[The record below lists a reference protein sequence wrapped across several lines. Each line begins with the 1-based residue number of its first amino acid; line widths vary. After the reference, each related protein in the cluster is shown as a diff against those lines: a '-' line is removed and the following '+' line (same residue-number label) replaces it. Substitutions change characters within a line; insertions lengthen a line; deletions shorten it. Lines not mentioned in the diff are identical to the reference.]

1 MRERALS
8 NETHLKNRRSHPE
21 AIGSAGAQ
29 APCLDSSRQ
38 LTGCAAAAVSR
49 SLRSAHAQELKQRLR
64 EDEARLGVVGGS
76 STVLAD
82 LAATL
87 HQLAVVA
94 TNSKPARLDEAEGL
108 LQEALR
114 LEMLSVVDPHV
125 CTLPLTLPRT
135 FTCTLLMSWRSQ
147 SPMCQRRS

>member
-1 MRERALS
+1 VS
-8 NETHLKNRRSHPE
+8 DRS
-21 AIGSAGAQ
+21 
-29 APCLDSSRQ
+29 SS
-38 LTGCAAAAVSR
+38 S
-49 SLRSAHAQELKQRLR
+49 
-64 EDEARLGVVGGS
+64 S

-94 TNSKPARLDEAEGL
+94 TNSKPARLDEAEAL

-125 CTLPLTLPRT
+125 RTPYPVEQWAVRVLPRGT
-135 FTCTLLMSWRSQ
+135 HAQLSQ
-147 SPMCQRRS
+147 WPSAPG

>member
-1 MRERALS
+1 M
-8 NETHLKNRRSHPE
+8 
-21 AIGSAGAQ
+21 
-29 APCLDSSRQ
+29 
-38 LTGCAAAAVSR
+38 
-49 SLRSAHAQELKQRLR
+49 R

-125 CTLPLTLPRT
+125 RTLRLTLPRT
-135 FTCTLLMSWRSQ
+135 FTCT
-147 SPMCQRRS
+147 